1 MFLFAN
7 DNLNMVLT
15 LVLAVIYIVLAV
27 YVNRI
32 IANRRKND
40 VKQQVLKLYL
50 ILFFVLVIFTGLA
63 LWFFNVDVFGELN
76 IVWNDIITGITSKLG
91 ALVGTLFIIF
101 VSMLLIEIIRTVLNR
116 ITRRK
121 ALTKKRV
128 TTIVKLINSLVRYT
142 VIIIAFLIILSI
154 WGVNVLPALAGLGIL
169 GLVIGLGAQKLIQ
182 DFIAG

>member
-1 MFLFAN
+1 M
-7 DNLNMVLT
+7 
-15 LVLAVIYIVLAV
+15 
-27 YVNRI
+27 
-32 IANRRKND
+32 
-40 VKQQVLKLYL
+40 
-50 ILFFVLVIFTGLA
+50 
-63 LWFFNVDVFGELN
+63 DVFGELN